1 MGIGS
6 GGRVL
11 RTASLSFDASVLE
24 LVLAWGSGSALVV
37 PEAGSGLA
45 GAELEEA
52 LARGGVTHA
61 FLPPSVVATLPEGAW
76 ERLEGL
82 VALAVGAE
90 ACPPELVARWAPGRR
105 LINAYGPTEITVAA
119 AISDPLAAGGGVP
132 IGRAVPGAGLF
143 VLDERLGLVPVGVPG
158 ELYVSGPG
166 LARGYVGRPGLTAGR
181 FVASPFGASGARM
194 YRTGDL
200 VRWNAD
206 GQLQY
211 LGRADDQVKI
221 RGFRI

>member
-1 MGIGS
+1 GRPKGVAVTHAGVAGFAAGLVERMGAGA

-45 GAELEEA
+45 GVELEAA
-52 LARGGVTHA
+52 LSVGRVTHA

-76 ERLEGL
+76 ERLEDL

-90 ACPPELVARWAPGRR
+90 ACPPELVSRWAPGRR

-119 AISDPLAAGGGVP
+119 AISDPLTAGGGVP
-132 IGRAVPGAGLF
+132 IGRPVPGAGLF
-143 VLDERLGLVPVGVPG
+143 VLDEYLGLV
-158 ELYVSGPG
+158 
-166 LARGYVGRPGLTAGR
+166 
-181 FVASPFGASGARM
+181 
-194 YRTGDL
+194 
-200 VRWNAD
+200 
-206 GQLQY
+206 
-211 LGRADDQVKI
+211 
-221 RGFRI
+221 